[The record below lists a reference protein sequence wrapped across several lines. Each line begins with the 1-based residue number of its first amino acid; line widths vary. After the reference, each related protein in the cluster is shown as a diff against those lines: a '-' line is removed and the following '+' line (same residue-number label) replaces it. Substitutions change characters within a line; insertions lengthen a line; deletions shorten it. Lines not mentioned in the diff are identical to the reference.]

1 MDGRLSQA
9 EPIRSQVRSISFVS
23 VIVSTVRGAN
33 NIVSDFFALSML
45 PATSCHMICT
55 INTRSAMLDTW
66 VDSLP
71 HGETKRMFFV

>member
-33 NIVSDFFALSML
+33 NIVSDIFCTID
-45 PATSCHMICT
+45 ATCYMCHMICA
-55 INTRSAMLDTW
+55 INTRSAMLDAW
-66 VDSLP
+66 VDSSP
-71 HGETKRMFFV
+71 HGETKRMSFV